1 MTTAWKRKI
10 VSLLDRS
17 ILAALVIAAAALGA
31 ALTVRPAR
39 SAEIVPS
46 IGMTRSVNGS
56 DQTKTSYGLALRQN
70 IAPMLTAEI
79 GGSYRKE
86 DLYNGTTRETQWPVT
101 ASLWLRPVSALYAG
115 GGVGWYHTTLSYP
128 QAPALAG
135 STTEKFGVHL
145 GGGIELPLV
154 PAVASLDLNGR
165 YIYLGNQASQLPPQ
179 QFKANYWT
187 TSLGVAL
194 HF

>member
-1 MTTAWKRKI
+1 MRTPRGEPDPRAGQPGTTGPHPLRRRPPRRRRGGTTWRRPMTTAWKRKL

-145 GGGIELPLV
+145 
-154 PAVASLDLNGR
+154 
-165 YIYLGNQASQLPPQ
+165 
-179 QFKANYWT
+179 
-187 TSLGVAL
+187 
-194 HF
+194 